1 MSVVADFVVPP
12 VGEPVDSAR
21 LVRWLVTP
29 GQTFRVGDVVVEIET
44 DKSIVEVPAPQDGVM
59 VEHLV
64 NVDGLLNADTPIAR
78 IRIEGEPAPTP
89 ARVESGLA
97 TTPEKTSTSA
107 ERKGESAASKI
118 CSAAAVSRTGIEST
132 GRKLATPAARQLAR
146 ERGVSVDSIVGTGP
160 KGRVTQSDVVRGSA
174 KPGTGVAA
182 RAFDGK
188 EIRELAVPTSHGD
201 VSVRVWEPPAV
212 QDGRSLVLI
221 HGLFGDRNVWAGTAD
236 LLVRAGF
243 RTLAIDLPC
252 HGSTRSEAT
261 SFSDIVDCVAE
272 VVANQCSGR
281 VVLVGHSFGAA
292 VAARV
297 ARKPTASVDT
307 LVLIAPVGI
316 GSQIEQSFLDGITYA
331 ESNEAILRELRRLTV
346 AGIVPSTPY
355 VNELRQGIAARR
367 NRIVDLCRQVSWNGV
382 QQLDTLPDLAAS
394 ERKTVVIQGRRDQI
408 IPWKQVLDVPPRV
421 ALHLLPDAGHMPQWE
436 ATTATTD
443 IVLDSLA
450 R

>member
-12 VGEPVDSAR
+12 VGEPIDSAR
-21 LVRWLVTP
+21 LVRWLVSP
-29 GQTFRVGDVVVEIET
+29 GQAFRVGEVLVEIET

-64 NVDGLLNADTPIAR
+64 DVDGLLNADTAIAR
-78 IRIEGEPAPTP
+78 IRIEEA
-89 ARVESGLA
+89 LA
-97 TTPEKTSTSA
+97 TTAAGVEADLATPPEKTSMPKV
-107 ERKGESAASKI
+107 RMDESATSRG
-118 CSAAAVSRTGIEST
+118 SLPSAVSSIGIDAK
-132 GRKLATPAARQLAR
+132 GRRFATPVARRLAR
-146 ERGVSVDSIVGTGP
+146 ESGVSIDSIIGTGP
-160 KGRVTQSDVVRGSA
+160 KGRITQSDIVRASG
-174 KPGTGVAA
+174 KPATALAA
-182 RAFDGK
+182 GAVGGAGM
-188 EIRELAVPTSHGD
+188 RELTVPTSHGD
-201 VSVRVWEPPAV
+201 VGVRVWEPSAT
-212 QDGRSLVLI
+212 QDARSVVLI

-243 RTLAIDLPC
+243 RTLAMDLPC
-252 HGSTRSEAT
+252 HGTTRSNAT
-261 SFSDIVDCVAE
+261 SFGDIVDCVAE
-272 VVANQCSGR
+272 VVANQCTGS

-297 ARKPTASVDT
+297 ARKPTSSVNA

-316 GSQIEQSFLDGITYA
+316 GSHIEQSFLDGMMYA
-331 ESNEAILRELRRLTV
+331 ESNEAMLRELRRLTV
-346 AGIVPSTPY
+346 AGIVPSTSY

-367 NRIVDLCRQVSWNGV
+367 DRIIDFCRQVSWKGV

-394 ERKTVVIQGRRDQI
+394 QRKTVVIQGRRDQI
-408 IPWKQVLDVPPRV
+408 IPWKQVLDIPARA

-443 IVLDSLA
+443 IVLDALA